1 MRNLLSELLAVEAI
15 PKITLQIPANSDA
28 KQRALTLRH
37 LLELLARRLVKR
49 NLPIVD
55 IEHAIERAGDVAE
68 DPGLLMARSG
78 TAVVYLAGDYAT
90 AVMWPT
96 RIAERAIV
104 DDEFYLADAVSLF
117 DQAHCYVLTLSR
129 GGAALY
135 QADAASINAVELVG
149 VPADLAEA
157 TQHLDPERQLQFHQG
172 QSAGRGAGGVVY
184 HGHGIGEG
192 RDVEELRNYLRAIDR
207 GVRDAVAS
215 APAPLA
221 LVGADDLP
229 AEYIGVTQLDV
240 MADQVARKNPG
251 SVGSDELHEFAIGVL
266 SELRTR
272 EAGRIRNHIM
282 DLLGTGK
289 ASQDIAEVTA
299 AAAAGKVEALL
310 ISSGGPD
317 AGDEQ
322 AVNLATVGTLRHGGT
337 VHADSAMPPEFEVA
351 ALFRY

>member
-1 MRNLLSELLAVEAI
+1 MRNFLSELLAVEAT
-15 PKITLQIPANSDA
+15 PKITLQIPASGDA

-55 IEHAIERAGDVAE
+55 IEAAIERASELAE
-68 DPGLLMARSG
+68 DPGLMMARSG
-78 TAVVYLAGDYAT
+78 TATVYLAGDFAK
-90 AVMWPT
+90 AVMWPK
-96 RIAERAIV
+96 RISERAVV
-104 DDEFYLADAVSLF
+104 DDEFFLVDAVALF
-117 DQAHCYVLTLSR
+117 DEAHCYVVTLCR

-135 QADAASINAVELVG
+135 RADATSIRPIELVG

-192 RDVEELRNYLRAIDR
+192 RDIEELRNYLRAIDR
-207 GVRDAVAS
+207 GVRDATAA
-215 APAPLA
+215 APGPVA
-221 LVGADDLP
+221 LVGSDDLP
-229 AEYIGVTQLDV
+229 TEYIGVTQLDV
-240 MADQVARKNPG
+240 AADHVARKNPESMG
-251 SVGSDELHEFAIGVL
+251 TDELHEIAVGLL

-272 EAGRIRNHIM
+272 EAGEIHDHIM

-289 ASQDIAEVTA
+289 ASQDLAEVTG

-310 ISSGGPD
+310 ITASGSESGE
-317 AGDEQ
+317 EQ
-322 AVNLATVGTLRHGGT
+322 AVNLAAVETLRHGGV
-337 VHADSAMPPEFEVA
+337 VHPDSAIAADVEVA

>member
-1 MRNLLSELLAVEAI
+1 MQNLLGELLAVEAT
-15 PKITLQIPANSDA
+15 PKITLQIPASSDA

-55 IEHAIERAGDVAE
+55 IEAVIERAGEVAE
-68 DPGLLMARSG
+68 DPGLVMARSG
-78 TAVVYLAGDYAT
+78 TAAVYLAGDYAQ
-90 AVMWPT
+90 AVMWPS

-104 DDEFYLADAVSLF
+104 DDEFYLADVVSLF

-135 QADAASINAVELVG
+135 RADATSVDPIELVG

-172 QSAGRGAGGVVY
+172 
-184 HGHGIGEG
+184 
-192 RDVEELRNYLRAIDR
+192 
-207 GVRDAVAS
+207 
-215 APAPLA
+215 
-221 LVGADDLP
+221 
-229 AEYIGVTQLDV
+229 YIGVTQLDV
-240 MADQVARKNPG
+240 MTDQVARKNPG
-251 SVGSDELHEFAIGVL
+251 SVGSDELHQIAVSVL
-266 SELRTR
+266 AELRTQ
-272 EAGRIRNHIM
+272 EAGRIRNNIM

-289 ASQDIAEVTA
+289 ASQDIAEVAA

-310 ISSGGPD
+310 ISPGGLD
-317 AGDEQ
+317 SGDEQ
-322 AVNLATVGTLRHGGT
+322 AVNLATVETLRHGGA
-337 VHADSAMPPEFEVA
+337 VHPDSAMPAAVEVA

>member
-1 MRNLLSELLAVEAI
+1 MQNLLGELLAVEAT
-15 PKITLQIPANSDA
+15 PKITLQIPASSDA

-55 IEHAIERAGDVAE
+55 IEAAIERAGEVAE
-68 DPGLLMARSG
+68 DPGLVMARSG
-78 TAVVYLAGDYAT
+78 TAAVYLAGDYAQ
-90 AVMWPT
+90 AVMWPS

-104 DDEFYLADAVSLF
+104 DDEFYLADVVSLF

-135 QADAASINAVELVG
+135 RADATSVDPIELVG

-207 GVRDAVAS
+207 GVRDAVAA

-221 LVGADDLP
+221 LVGSDDLP

-240 MADQVARKNPG
+240 MTDQVARKNPG
-251 SVGSDELHEFAIGVL
+251 SVGSDELHQIAVSVL
-266 SELRTR
+266 AELRTQ
-272 EAGRIRNHIM
+272 EAGRIRNNIM

-289 ASQDIAEVTA
+289 ASQDIAEVAA

-310 ISSGGPD
+310 ISPGGLD
-317 AGDEQ
+317 SGDEQ
-322 AVNLATVGTLRHGGT
+322 AVNLATVETLRHGGA
-337 VHADSAMPPEFEVA
+337 VHPDSAMPAAVEVA